1 MAMRAQRV
9 LPEQHC
15 RFDER
20 DSTPMHESRRVFA
33 KLKFGAPTRILLL
46 VAQQCD
52 RLLGQPRLAALAH
65 AKAVRLPISLGPQSM
80 RVPSS
85 G

>member
-15 RFDER
+15 RSDER

-33 KLKFGAPTRILLL
+33 KLKFGPPARVLL